1 MHWAAGNGTGWYL
14 AGVRHGTSGAR
25 GLVTCACTLISG
37 MSHTY
42 PTSVEQPQDTGS
54 KQAKG
59 PGTVKQM
66 EQFLFIEIVSRDRQ
80 DIKLPINQS

>member
-14 AGVRHGTSGAR
+14 AGVRHGTPGAR
-25 GLVTCACTLISG
+25 GLVTCACTLNSG

-66 EQFLFIEIVSRDRQ
+66 ELIEIVSRARQ